1 MNTLQVAFK
10 KECLVLR
17 LDDLLPVRTVKSAD
31 RTAGRFSRILN
42 SVREV
47 GVIEPLMVYPQEND
61 KYLLLDGHLRYYAL
75 KELNIAEVEC
85 LVSTEDESFTFNAR
99 VSRLAPIQ
107 EHSMIVKAVKNGVA
121 LERLAAALD
130 MDPSEIRAKMNLLT
144 GIHPEAVE
152 LVKDKQISE
161 HAIRAL
167 KKVHPIRQIEMAE
180 LMVSANNFTK
190 AYAEALVLGSRKEQ
204 MLNPE
209 KDKAS
214 SGMSAEEIAKL
225 EREMESLERDFKAVE
240 ESYGEN
246 MLNLTVVRGYVKK
259 LLDNAKIVRFLGT
272 NYADVLTEFESF
284 IASET
289 L

>member
-1 MNTLQVAFK
+1 
-10 KECLVLR
+10 
-17 LDDLLPVRTVKSAD
+17 
-31 RTAGRFSRILN
+31 
-42 SVREV
+42 
-47 GVIEPLMVYPQEND
+47 
-61 KYLLLDGHLRYYAL
+61 
-75 KELNIAEVEC
+75 
-85 LVSTEDESFTFNAR
+85 
-99 VSRLAPIQ
+99 
-107 EHSMIVKAVKNGVA
+107 
-121 LERLAAALD
+121 
-130 MDPSEIRAKMNLLT
+130 
-144 GIHPEAVE
+144 
-152 LVKDKQISE
+152 
-161 HAIRAL
+161 
-167 KKVHPIRQIEMAE
+167 
-180 LMVSANNFTK
+180 
-190 AYAEALVLGSRKEQ
+190 

-272 NYADVLTEFESF
+272 NYADVLTEFETF